1 MLTKTDL
8 QQIDNIVK
16 KRVREEIEQEVLN
29 AKEELQADIKMSQI
43 RVMEEVSNVKDR
55 LKNLEIKASQIQKD
69 LKYAVDF
76 LDREFMKD
84 QKRVNRIEEYLKLPP
99 PPQSS

>member
-16 KRVREEIEQEVLN
+16 KRVREEIEQEVQN

-43 RVMEEVSNVKDR
+43 RIMEEINNVKDR
-55 LKNLEIKASQIQKD
+55 LKNLE
-69 LKYAVDF
+69 
-76 LDREFMKD
+76 M
-84 QKRVNRIEEYLKLPP
+84 KLPDLTIGVSSPHCFVGSEIP
-99 PPQSS
+99 PKQKILRIHSWA